1 MWNANAAINFDPL
14 FGFTIVMEILEEKKN
29 KNKPYKPILG
39 GIPDWPVYQL
49 SKNRKEFLEE
59 VTRKSIDRILELRP
73 SRKQLID
80 ELEATVYREQNRIKR
95 NRWRVDPKDDSRF
108 WSDVKKDLI
117 ESSAKTTEE
126 SDKTHEEILKRIVM
140 RYANEIAG
148 NFKPNSYRV
157 TRELIKFWFSR
168 LLNGARVKKF
178 GAFFRN
184 QYTLRDKIQI
194 VGKVKLLRK
203 LAKKGTVVMVPT
215 HFSNLD
221 SILIGWVIHSLGLP
235 AFIYGAGL
243 NLFNI
248 KIFAYF
254 MNSLGAYKVDR
265 RKKNLP
271 YLETLKM
278 YSNVAIQKGAHSLFF
293 PGGTRSR
300 SGLLEKQ
307 LKLGLLSTAIEAQ
320 RNLYMENPDAVE
332 VRKIFVV
339 PVTLNYNFVLEA
351 PDLIDDYLHVKGQDK
366 YFPEQDKHGSVQLL
380 KFLFKFFTKG
390 SNISVSIGPALD
402 VLGNYVDEEGHS
414 IDNQGRLIHTKDYFI
429 SSGQISIDMQRE
441 DEYTRMLSQKIVS
454 EYHKI
459 NRVFASHLAAFVAF
473 EMWQRKFPKLDLFGL
488 LRLPEEDLE
497 LDYAEFRETF
507 KRVRKRI
514 YELRDQEKVYFA
526 THLKGKVENVLKLG
540 IENVGIFHLKR
551 PLLLNKKGNII
562 TKDLTVLYYY
572 HNRLVGYD
580 LEQFI

>member
-1 MWNANAAINFDPL
+1 
-14 FGFTIVMEILEEKKN
+14 MEILEEKKN

-178 GAFFRN
+178 GAFFRS

-300 SGLLEKQ
+300 SGLIEKQ

-339 PVTLNYNFVLEA
+339 PVTLNYNFVLES
-351 PDLIDDYLHVKGQDK
+351 PDLIEDYLHVKGQDK
-366 YFPEQDKHGSVQLL
+366 YFPEQDKYGSVQLL

-429 SSGQISIDMQRE
+429 SSGQISMDMQRE

-497 LDYAEFRETF
+497 LDYDEFRETF

-514 YELRDQEKVYFA
+514 YELHDQEKVYFA

>member
-1 MWNANAAINFDPL
+1 
-14 FGFTIVMEILEEKKN
+14 MELLEEKKN
-29 KNKPYKPILG
+29 KNKPYKPILE

-49 SKNRKEFLEE
+49 SKNRKEFVEE
-59 VTRKSIDRILELRP
+59 VARKSFERILQLRP

-80 ELEATVYREQNRIKR
+80 DLEATVYREQNRIKR

-108 WSDVKKDLI
+108 WATVKKELI
-117 ESSAKTTEE
+117 EAGAKASET
-126 SDKTHEEILKRIVM
+126 DKTQEEILKRIVS

-157 TRELIKFWFSR
+157 TREVIKFWFAR

-178 GAFFRN
+178 GAFFRT
-184 QYTLRDKIQI
+184 QYTLRDKIHI
-194 VGKVKLLRK
+194 VGRVKLLRK
-203 LAKKGTVVMVPT
+203 LAMKGTVVMVPT

-248 KIFAYF
+248 KIFSYF
-254 MNSLGAYKVDR
+254 LNSLGAYKVDR

-278 YSNVAIQKGAHSLFF
+278 YSNLAIQKGTHSLFF

-300 SGLLEKQ
+300 SGLIEKQ

-320 RNLYMENPDAVE
+320 RNLYMENPNAAE
-332 VRKIFVV
+332 VRKIFIV

-351 PDLIDDYLHVKGQDK
+351 PDLIEDYLHVKGQDK
-366 YFPEQDKHGSVQLL
+366 YFPEQDKYGSMQLL
-380 KFLFKFFTKG
+380 TFLFKFFTKR
-390 SNISVSIGPALD
+390 SNISVSIGQALD
-402 VLGNYVDEEGHS
+402 VLGNNVNGEGQS
-414 IDNQGRLIHTKDYFI
+414 IDSNNRLIETKDYFV
-429 SSGQISIDMQRE
+429 SNGTVSEDKQRE
-441 DEYTRMLSQKIVS
+441 GEYTRMLSQKIVS
-454 EYHKI
+454 EYHRI

-473 EMWQRKFPKLDLFGL
+473 EMWQKKYPKLDLFAL

-497 LDYAEFRETF
+497 IEYAEFRETY
-507 KRVRKRI
+507 KRVRKRV
-514 YELRDQEKVYFA
+514 YELHDEGKVYFA
-526 THLKGKVENVLKLG
+526 THVKGDVDKVLKLG
-540 IENVGIFHLKR
+540 IENVGIIHVKR
-551 PLLLNKKGNII
+551 PLLLNKKKNII
-562 TKDLTVLYYY
+562 TRDLTVLYYY

>member
-1 MWNANAAINFDPL
+1 
-14 FGFTIVMEILEEKKN
+14 MEILEEKKN
-29 KNKPYKPILG
+29 KNKPYKPILD

-49 SKNRKEFLEE
+49 SKNRKEFVEE
-59 VTRKSIDRILELRP
+59 VARKSIERILELRP
-73 SRKQLID
+73 TRKQLID

-117 ESSAKTTEE
+117 EVSARNNEE
-126 SDKTHEEILKRIVM
+126 TDRAIEEILKRIVM

-148 NFKPNSYRV
+148 SFKPNSYRV
-157 TRELIKFWFSR
+157 TRELIKFWFAR

-278 YSNVAIQKGAHSLFF
+278 YSNLAIQKGAHSLFF

-300 SGLLEKQ
+300 SGLIEKQ

-320 RNLYMENPDAVE
+320 RNLYLENPTATE

-366 YFPEQDKHGSVQLL
+366 YFPEQDKYGSVQLI

-414 IDNQGRLIHTKDYFI
+414 IDHQGRLIHTKDYFI
-429 SSGQISIDMQRE
+429 SSGQISEDKQRE

-454 EYHKI
+454 EYHRI

-473 EMWQRKFPKLDLFGL
+473 EMWQRKFTKLDLFGL

-497 LDYAEFRETF
+497 LDYAEFRDTF

-514 YELRDQEKVYFA
+514 YELNDEGKVYFA
-526 THLKGKVENVLKLG
+526 THLKGKVDNVLKTG
-540 IENVGIFHLKR
+540 IENVGVFHLKR

>member
-1 MWNANAAINFDPL
+1 
-14 FGFTIVMEILEEKKN
+14 MELLEEKKN
-29 KNKPYKPILG
+29 KNRKYEPILER
-39 GIPDWPVYQL
+39 IPEWPVYQL
-49 SKNRKEFLEE
+49 SKNRKEFIEL
-59 VTRKSIDRILELRP
+59 VTQHTLARIKELRP
-73 SRKQLID
+73 TRKQLID
-80 ELEATVYREQNRIKR
+80 ELEATAYRELNRIKR
-95 NRWRVDPKDDSRF
+95 NRWRVDPKDDTRF
-108 WSDVKKDLI
+108 WGQVKNQLVELSGK
-117 ESSAKTTEE
+117 SAETGSVEDALLEK
-126 SDKTHEEILKRIVM
+126 IVQ

-148 NFKPNSYRV
+148 NFKPNSYRF
-157 TRELIKFWFSR
+157 TREVVKFWFQR

-184 QYTLRDKIQI
+184 QYTLRDKIHV
-194 VGKVKLLRK
+194 VGKVKMLRS

-221 SILIGWVIHSLGLP
+221 SILIGWVIHALGLP

-278 YSNVAIQKGAHSLFF
+278 YSTQAIQQGAHSLFF

-300 SGLLEKQ
+300 SGLIEKQ

-320 RNLYMENPDAVE
+320 RNLFQQTTEGE
-332 VRKIFVV
+332 VRRIFVV

-351 PDLIDDYLHVKGQDK
+351 PDLIEDYLQVKGQDK
-366 YFPEQDKHGSVQLL
+366 YFPEQDKYGSVELIR
-380 KFLFKFFTKG
+380 FMFKFFTKG
-390 SNISVSIGPALD
+390 SNISVSIGPGLD
-402 VLGNYVDEEGHS
+402 VLGNYVDEEGNS
-414 IDNQGRLIHTKDYFI
+414 LDPQGRIIDTRGYFV
-429 SSGQISIDMQRE
+429 SNGSITDDKQRE
-441 DEYTRMLSQKIVS
+441 NEYTRMLSQRIVT
-454 EYHKI
+454 EYHRI
-459 NRVFASHLAAFVAF
+459 NRVFASHVAAFVAF
-473 EMWQRKFPKLDLFGL
+473 EMWQKKFDKLDLFSL

-497 LDYAEFRETF
+497 LDYTEFRDTF
-507 KRVRKRI
+507 KRVRKKI
-514 YELRDQEKVYFA
+514 YELKEQRKVNHA
-526 THLKGKVENVLKLG
+526 THLKGKVDEVIKLG

-551 PLLLNKKGNII
+551 PLLKNKKGNII

-580 LEQFI
+580 LEQYI